1 MTTIND
7 ISDLVRVLQERP
19 DWLSAVRNLVVG
31 EDLLDLPQQ
40 VARFVEATEENFRQ
54 LQEQIRQ
61 NREQI
66 QQNRELIQQN
76 RELIQ
81 QVQEQTRQ
89 IQEQNRLTHQQLDWL
104 GGRAGNYDGAVYER
118 RVRTRILLRLMQ
130 TFGMEA
136 PVIVFHQEGL
146 IAPEMNRLFQQAPR
160 AGLVRHDEIAD
171 LQETDIIITDQ
182 EGGGHAVIEVS
193 ITADNDDIMRAER
206 RARIMSLASGV
217 QSVGMVAT
225 DRLPGSQESFAKDRG
240 VTVLTF
246 PNR

>member
-19 DWLSAVRNLVVG
+19 DWLAAVRNLVVG

-54 LQEQIRQ
+54 
-61 NREQI
+61 
-66 QQNRELIQQN
+66 
-76 RELIQ
+76 
-81 QVQEQTRQ
+81 VQEQFRQVQAQIDQIQAQIGLMQAQIGQ
-89 IQEQNRLTHQQLDWL
+89 IQEQNRLTHQQLDRL
-104 GGRAGNYDGAVYER
+104 EGRAGNYDGSVYER

-130 TFGMEA
+130 TFGMEDPA
-136 PVIVFHQEGL
+136 IVFHQEGL
-146 IAPEMNRLFQQAPR
+146 IAPEINRLFQQAR
-160 AGLVRHDEIAD
+160 RSGLVRIDEIAD
-171 LQETDIIITDQ
+171 LQEADIIITDQ

-193 ITADNDDIMRAER
+193 ITADDDDIMRAER

-217 QSVGMVAT
+217 QAMGVVAT
-225 DRLPGSQESFAKDRG
+225 DRLHGPQESLAKDRG

>member
-19 DWLSAVRNLVVG
+19 DWLAAVRNLVVG
-31 EDLLDLPQQ
+31 EELLDLPKQ

-54 LQEQIRQ
+54 
-61 NREQI
+61 
-66 QQNRELIQQN
+66 
-76 RELIQ
+76 
-81 QVQEQTRQ
+81 VQEQFRRVDEQFQQ
-89 IQEQNRLTHQQLDWL
+89 IQEQNRLIQDQIRLMHQQLERL
-104 GGRAGNYDGAVYER
+104 EGRAGNFDGFVYEH

-130 TFGMEA
+130 TLGMEDPA
-136 PVIVFHQEGL
+136 IVLHQEGL
-146 IAPEMNRLFQQAPR
+146 IAPEMNRLFRQAPQ
-160 AGLVRHDEIAD
+160 AGLVRRDEIAD

-217 QSVGMVAT
+217 QAKGIVAT
-225 DRLPGSQESFAKDRG
+225 ARLHGPQESLAKDRG
-240 VTVLTF
+240 VTVLSF